1 MEPNSAGTLRKVC
14 PLCNITVHV
23 RRAVCGCGYAFPSKR
38 RARPDSVLQAMKHE
52 RVRVRASEPPVQT
65 VNRKE
70 QDKLRK
76 SSKRASET
84 TEQTM
89 NRQEQNRAR
98 MASMRASETPE
109 QTGNRQEQNRL
120 HKVNVRASETPVQT
134 VNRQEQNRCND
145 VCWNAKA

>member
-52 RVRVRASEPPVQT
+52 RVHVRASETPVQT

-84 TEQTM
+84 PGWPC
-89 NRQEQNRAR
+89 R
-98 MASMRASETPE
+98 
-109 QTGNRQEQNRL
+109 
-120 HKVNVRASETPVQT
+120 
-134 VNRQEQNRCND
+134 
-145 VCWNAKA
+145 W